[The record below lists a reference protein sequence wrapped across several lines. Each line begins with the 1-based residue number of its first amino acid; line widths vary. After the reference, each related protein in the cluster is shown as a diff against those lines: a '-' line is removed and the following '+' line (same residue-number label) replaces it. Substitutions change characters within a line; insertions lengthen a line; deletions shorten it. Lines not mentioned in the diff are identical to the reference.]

1 MLSEKGILI
10 LEKLIA
16 YNNDAVTAK
25 TLATST
31 GMSER
36 SVKTYLKEVADFCE
50 EQGMK
55 LDRKP
60 GKGIKPEFS
69 DDQICTAQE
78 MIGKNHH
85 ILTQRERQNYIA
97 YILLSGWDTYTY
109 ALFSDELNVSKNVIV
124 DDINDLS
131 SEMETFGIEIHKMAG
146 YGIYAKGEEFDV
158 RKALRHFC
166 RIPISDKQV
175 INDLDYR
182 LCRDAAEI
190 IANNFR
196 SVNLKMAA
204 GAVHYVE
211 SDTNIVFTDYTFQM
225 LVEYISIGLFRYD
238 VGKELLDE
246 RFASENIPDEYR
258 RMAQKAAEYLESSNG
273 LKLPVTEINY
283 IAILFMCAEA
293 QNCVITQNSDT
304 ESISE
309 DIIVYLSNLLAANLI
324 DNDLL
329 RDSMRSFMPGSLFR
343 TKYGIEIDNPFLEDI
358 TQSYGGLYTVC
369 FAVSKFYEKYA
380 MSVPS
385 EDEIA
390 FIALQV
396 GGALHRNPM
405 IVRAILIGSTGFAT
419 GNIIAGKIENRIPD
433 VKIVS
438 ILSSDR
444 IGHMDEYDCDLIL
457 CTINTKNDIHSDPR
471 FLHVSPLISAQ
482 DEKNIRNKCF
492 ELMTGHSAEVSEFSN
507 MLSDEFIIF
516 ENKAKSKKDIIKR
529 ACQILIDKGCVQKE
543 FARDV
548 LEREKV
554 EATAVG
560 CNIAIP
566 HGKPEHVNCCKILV
580 VRLEQPIEWGERMV
594 DMIFMLAINFDSVN
608 TTKAFFHD
616 FTKLLNEHTVRDKLR
631 VAKTPHELNLAIR
644 SETGWN

>member
-16 YNNDAVTAK
+16 YNHDAVTAK

-69 DDQICTAQE
+69 EEQICAAQE
-78 MIGKNHH
+78 MIGKDHH
-85 ILTQRERQNYIA
+85 ILTQKERQNYIA

-131 SEMETFGIEIHKMAG
+131 SEMETFGIKIHKMAG

-175 INDLDYR
+175 INDVDYR
-182 LCRDAAEI
+182 LCHDAAEI

-196 SVNLKMAA
+196 SVNLRMAA

-246 RFASENIPDEYR
+246 RFASEDIPDEYR
-258 RMAQKAAEYLESSNG
+258 RMAQKAAEYFEASNG
-273 LKLPVTEINY
+273 LKLPVPEINY

-304 ESISE
+304 ESIFD

-329 RDSMRSFMPGSLFR
+329 SDSMRSFMPGSLFR

-358 TQSYGGLYTVC
+358 TQSYGSLYTVC

-380 MSVPS
+380 RSMPS

-405 IVRAILIGSTGFAT
+405 TVRALLVCSAGFAT
-419 GNIIAGKIENRIPD
+419 GNIIAGKIENKIPD
-433 VKIVS
+433 VHIMR
-438 ILSSDR
+438 ILSSDK
-444 IGHMDEYDCDLIL
+444 INEAFEHDCDLIL
-457 CTINTKNDIHSDPR
+457 STIAFECDDIR
-471 FLHVSPLISAQ
+471 FMQISPLVSSG
-482 DEKNIRNKCF
+482 DEKRIREKCF
-492 ELMTGHSAEVSEFSN
+492 SLMTGQSAELSVFSN
-507 MLSDEFIIF
+507 MIEDKMILF
-516 ENKAKSKKDIIKR
+516 EKKVRNRKDIIKK
-529 ACQILIDKGCVQKE
+529 AGQLLIDNGCVQAE
-543 FARDV
+543 FIKDV
-548 LEREKV
+548 MEREKV
-554 EATAVG
+554 ESTEVG
-560 CNIAIP
+560 CRIAIP
-566 HGKPEHVNCCKILV
+566 HGKPEHVLEPKIAV
-580 VRLEQPIEWGERMV
+580 IRLENPIEWGKRQV
-594 DMIFMLAINFDSVN
+594 DMIFMLAINFESVN

-616 FTKLLNEHTVRDKLR
+616 FTKLLNENVVRER
-631 VAKTPHELNLAIR
+631 IREAKTPHELSQVIR
-644 SETGWN
+644 SELGWN